1 MIQLR
6 HPFEPL
12 HFLNALGAGGLS
24 VSFFMYLMFVTKHP
38 TTPIPTYE
46 SLMTAFSSGN
56 IYLQAMIL
64 LAYVMMIAFG
74 IWHILLL
81 VKKIR
86 EYLQFQKTEKYT
98 TLLNSNSEV
107 QLMAIP
113 LTLGMTMNVLFVL
126 AATLIPGLWSVIEY
140 IFPISIV

>member
-64 LAYVMMIAFG
+64 LAYVMMVGFG

-98 TLLNSNSEV
+98 ALLNSNSEV

-113 LTLGMTMNVLFVL
+113 LTLGMTMNVFFVL

-140 IFPISIV
+140 IFPVSIV